1 MKCCRHKLNSYY
13 KSAWGANYLKRF
25 CVVIKLAKTAG
36 QRQPRLKPTSPT
48 NQVWKSAAIDSKA
61 HRLIVFWL
69 TFLCL
74 LLFTPVA
81 EAFHDGDERLAQR
94 RQTVFDLGR
103 NLGVFLAT
111 DEPVCLE
118 LA

>member
-1 MKCCRHKLNSYY
+1 MKCCRHKLNSYD

-25 CVVIKLAKTAG
+25 CLVVKLAKTAVP
-36 QRQPRLKPTSPT
+36 RQPRLKPTSPA
-48 NQVWKSAAIDSKA
+48 NPVWKSATIGFKG

-69 TFLCL
+69 TFLGL

-94 RQTVFDLGR
+94 RQAVFDLGR
-103 NLGVFLAT
+103 NLGVFLT
-111 DEPVCLE
+111 VDEPVCLE
-118 LA
+118 LT